1 MMFIMKTT
9 RMDKPLLV
17 SILLLASV
25 GFLVFLSA
33 SLGLLSR
40 DSVQF
45 GSIAFRQ
52 IFFGLVPGLI
62 LMFIFGSK
70 VHFSYWRRIA
80 FWSFV
85 GAIALNIAILIPWL
99 NIGFSHGG
107 ATRWMHI
114 GSFTF
119 QVSEVLKIAA
129 VLWFATWL
137 SSVKEKAGTF
147 REGFLP
153 LVIVIFICGTLLH
166 LQPDHDTL
174 VAITVSLTAMYL
186 VAGGQKRWVT
196 ALVLTGML
204 GLGALYMTS
213 PYIASRIN
221 TFISPADN
229 GQGSGYQ
236 IQQSLIAVGS
246 GGVTGR
252 GFGQSIQK
260 FNYLPEPVG
269 DSIFAVAAEEFGL
282 VGGMTLIGLFLFFLL
297 RSYWVAARVAS
308 PFGSL
313 VIVGIATFMVCQ
325 GFINIGSMIGILPIA
340 GIPLP
345 FVSQGGTALLFALAQ
360 AGMLL
365 NISRYM
371 VK

>member
-1 MMFIMKTT
+1 
-9 RMDKPLLV
+9 MDRPLLI

-40 DSVQF
+40 DTVQF

-62 LMFIFGSK
+62 LLFVFGSK
-70 VHFSYWRRIA
+70 IHFSYWRRIS
-80 FWSFV
+80 FWAFV
-85 GAIALNIAILIPWL
+85 GAIVLNIAILIPWL
-99 NIGFSHGG
+99 HIGFSHGG

-137 SSVKEKAGTF
+137 SSVKEKVGTF

-153 LVIVIFICGTLLH
+153 LVIVIFICGVLLH

-174 VAITVSLTAMYL
+174 VAIIVSLTAMYL
-186 VAGGQKRWVT
+186 VAGGQWRWVT
-196 ALVLTGML
+196 ALVVTGML

-213 PYIASRIN
+213 PYITSRIN
-221 TFISPADN
+221 NFIHPAAN
-229 GQGSGYQ
+229 EQGSGYQ

-269 DSIFAVAAEEFGL
+269 DSIFAVAAEEFGMI
-282 VGGMTLIGLFLFFLL
+282 GGMTLVGLFLFFLL
-297 RSYWVAARVAS
+297 RSYWVAARVTS
-308 PFGSL
+308 PFGGL

-360 AGMLL
+360 AGILL

>member
-1 MMFIMKTT
+1 MKTA
-9 RMDKPLLV
+9 RMDVPLLA
-17 SILLLASV
+17 SILLLASA
-25 GFLVFLSA
+25 GFLIFLSA

-52 IFFGLVPGLI
+52 IFFGLIPGLALLFWASRI
-62 LMFIFGSK
+62 
-70 VHFSYWRRIA
+70 HFTYWRKMS
-80 FWSFV
+80 FWILLF
-85 GAIALNIAILIPWL
+85 AIILNITILIPWL
-99 NIGFSHGG
+99 HIGFSHGG

-119 QVSEVLKIAA
+119 QVSEVLKVALVLYFAA
-129 VLWFATWL
+129 WL
-137 SSVKEKAGTF
+137 SSVKERVATF
-147 REGFLP
+147 KEGFLP
-153 LVIVIFICGTLLH
+153 LLVLLGIAGVLLH

-174 VAITVSLTAMYL
+174 VTITVSLTAMYL
-186 VAGGQKRWVT
+186 VAGGRWRWV
-196 ALVLTGML
+196 ASLVIAGAL

-221 TFISPADN
+221 TYLNPSEN
-229 GQGSGYQ
+229 GQSSSYQ

-246 GGVTGR
+246 GGLTGR

-282 VGGMTLIGLFLFFLL
+282 IGGMAVVGLFLFFLL
-297 RSYWVAARVAS
+297 RSYVVAARS
-308 PFGSL
+308 SNLFGSL
-313 VIVGIATFMVCQ
+313 VVIGIATFMIAQ
-325 GFINIGSMIGILPIA
+325 AFINIGSMIGILPIA

-360 AGMLL
+360 AGILL
-365 NISRYM
+365 NVSRYM
-371 VK
+371 LK